1 MQIANDT
8 VVSFH
13 YTLTDDTGTTLDSS
27 SGDEPLTYLHG
38 SGSIITG
45 LEREL
50 EGREAGDSFNAAIA
64 PSDGYGDVNKELVM
78 EIPLDSLSHIEGLEP
93 GMQLRSQGQ
102 DGREQMLL
110 VEAIGETTATLNANH
125 PLAGQTLHFDVT
137 VEAVRAATAEEIE
150 HGHVH

>member
-110 VEAIGETTATLNANH
+110 VEAIGQQRHQQVNGRL
-125 PLAGQTLHFDVT
+125 LGCS
-137 VEAVRAATAEEIE
+137 I
-150 HGHVH
+150 VH